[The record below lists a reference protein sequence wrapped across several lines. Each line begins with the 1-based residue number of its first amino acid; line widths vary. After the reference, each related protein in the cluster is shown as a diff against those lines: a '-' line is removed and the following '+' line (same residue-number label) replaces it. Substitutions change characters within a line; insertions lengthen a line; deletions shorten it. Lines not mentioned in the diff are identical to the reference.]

1 MRKLF
6 IQFYLI
12 LVVCFSVA
20 VLLIGGLYNRS
31 VDKIST
37 SYLNDIF
44 HSSFTL
50 LNSELSDVPKSRWGE
65 EIARLHMP
73 YQISIWPIDAYE
85 LSAENVKALKK
96 GEIIMLEDS
105 YEFLQRI
112 PKSSYM
118 MKLGPIN
125 YLRFL
130 HQLESWDYLVLALL
144 GLLLG
149 IPAFLWMRPLW
160 RQLQHLDQ
168 VARQLGNGNLEARAT
183 LPDSSPVHD
192 LGNTFNGMAGNIQQ
206 LMQSKRELV
215 DAVSHELRTPIARLR
230 YRIALQQ
237 STQPEN
243 SALAAMEGDIGVIDN
258 MIEGLLLHSRL
269 DHSKIEVQPVDID
282 VLPWLQQVLSEHRPD
297 TGQLTL
303 QLHNHTG
310 LPNPQLSCDSF
321 YLKRALSNL
330 LRNASRYARHTI
342 DISLGWN
349 DNIASLIV
357 DDDGPG
363 IPEQERDN
371 VFQPFVRLDTSRDR
385 RTGGYGLGLAIVSR
399 IMQWHNGEVKLS
411 QSPQGGARFELRWPS
426 PLRAVN
432 GNAGNGSGSGPQA
445 GLQGNTR
452 AGCRPM
458 YIRLQSETI
467 AQQTQLRHGPRIQPS
482 AQR

>member
-6 IQFYLI
+6 VQFYLI
-12 LVVCFSVA
+12 LVVCFTAA
-20 VLLIGGLYNRS
+20 VLLIGGIYNQS
-31 VDKIST
+31 VDKVST

-50 LNSELSDVPKSRWGE
+50 LNSELSDVPKNKWGE

-73 YQISIWPIDAYE
+73 YQISIWPMDAYE
-85 LSAENVKALKK
+85 LSKENMRALKK

-125 YLRFL
+125 YLKFL
-130 HQLESWDYLVLALL
+130 HQLESYDYLILVLL

-168 VARQLGNGNLEARAT
+168 VARQLGGGNLAARAT
-183 LPDSSPVHD
+183 LPESSPVAD
-192 LGNTFNGMAGNIQQ
+192 LGNTFNVMADNIQQ

-237 STQPEN
+237 SLQPEN
-243 SALAAMEGDIGVIDN
+243 TALAAMENDVGVVDG
-258 MIEGLLLHSRL
+258 MIEELLLHSRL
-269 DHSKIEVQPVDID
+269 DHSDIELEPAEMEA
-282 VLPWLQQVLSEHRPD
+282 LPWLEQVLSEHRGDAP
-297 TGQLTL
+297 QI
-303 QLHNHTG
+303 QFKLHNHSG
-310 LPNPQLSCDSF
+310 LDAPILSFDRF
-321 YLKRALSNL
+321 YLQRALSNL
-330 LRNASRYARHTI
+330 LRNASRYARSHI
-342 DISLGWN
+342 DVSLSWR
-349 DNIASLIV
+349 DNLACLTV

-363 IPEQERDN
+363 IPESERAK
-371 VFQPFVRLDTSRDR
+371 VFHPFVRLDVSRDR

-399 IMQWHNGEVKLS
+399 IMQWHDGDVLLS

-426 PLRAVN
+426 
-432 GNAGNGSGSGPQA
+432 S
-445 GLQGNTR
+445 LQ
-452 AGCRPM
+452 
-458 YIRLQSETI
+458 QK
-467 AQQTQLRHGPRIQPS
+467 
-482 AQR
+482 

>member
-6 IQFYLI
+6 VQFYLI
-12 LVVCFSVA
+12 LVVCFTAA
-20 VLLIGGLYNRS
+20 VLLIGGIYNQS
-31 VDKIST
+31 VDKVST

-50 LNSELSDVPKSRWGE
+50 LNSELSDVPKNKWGE

-85 LSAENVKALKK
+85 LSKENMRALKK

-125 YLRFL
+125 YLKFL
-130 HQLESWDYLVLALL
+130 HQLESYDYLILVLL

-168 VARQLGNGNLEARAT
+168 VARQLGGGNLAARAK
-183 LPDSSPVHD
+183 LPERSPVAD
-192 LGNTFNGMAGNIQQ
+192 LGNTFNVMADNIQQ

-237 STQPEN
+237 SLQPEN
-243 SALAAMEGDIGVIDN
+243 SALAAMENDVGVVDG
-258 MIEGLLLHSRL
+258 MIEELLLHSRL
-269 DHSKIEVQPVDID
+269 DHSDIELEPTEMEA
-282 VLPWLQQVLSEHRPD
+282 LPWLEQVLAEHRGDAP
-297 TGQLTL
+297 QL
-303 QLHNHTG
+303 QFRLHNHTG
-310 LPNPQLSCDSF
+310 LDLPLLNFDLF

-330 LRNASRYARHTI
+330 LRNASRYARSHI
-342 DISLGWN
+342 DVSLSWR
-349 DNIASLIV
+349 DNLACLTV

-363 IPEQERDN
+363 IPESERAK
-371 VFQPFVRLDTSRDR
+371 VFHPFVRLDVSRDR

-399 IMQWHNGEVKLS
+399 IMQWHGGEVLLS

-426 PLRAVN
+426 PLR
-432 GNAGNGSGSGPQA
+432 QK
-445 GLQGNTR
+445 
-452 AGCRPM
+452 
-458 YIRLQSETI
+458 
-467 AQQTQLRHGPRIQPS
+467 
-482 AQR
+482 